1 MILAQDDDAVGC
13 FLAVILIIVIGLI
26 YFMPTLVAFKRNH
39 PNRWVIFVLNL
50 CLGATLVAWL
60 ICLIW
65 AFRKIHDPLESKDGS
80 RGGESGLNFFINDV
94 KTVRVISQEAN
105 RESSHQNTVIED
117 LSKLNELKEKGVLNN
132 EEFEAAKKKLL
143 SS

>member
-1 MILAQDDDAVGC
+1 MILAQDDAVGC

-26 YFMPTLVAFKRNH
+26 YFIPTLVAFKRNH

-65 AFRKIHDPLESKDGS
+65 AFRKIHDPTESKDSS
-80 RGGESGLNFFINDV
+80 RGGESGLNVFVNDV
-94 KTVRVISQEAN
+94 KTVRVISQEAAKE
-105 RESSHQNTVIED
+105 RFHQNTVVED
-117 LSKLNELKEKGVLNN
+117 S
-132 EEFEAAKKKLL
+132 
-143 SS
+143 